1 MEQKTNPGQQAEPQ
15 EAPKSTPWVEKFKE
29 LVEPIAI
36 ELDQTKDDRRGF
48 MLVVVD
54 TTPIDEGKYSVT
66 MGAISGGTI
75 PLGMA
80 MKHVLTTPSFAPY
93 IAHAAQVMAKEAA
106 TKGAGTIVIHAGD
119 FDEEEGSGDDN
130 QEPEE
135 NQEGAKE

>member
-1 MEQKTNPGQQAEPQ
+1 MEQKTNNPGQQAEPQ

-36 ELDQTKDDRRGF
+36 ELDQQKDDRRGF

-80 MKHVLTTPSFAPY
+80 MKHVLTTPSFAK
-93 IAHAAQVMAKEAA
+93 HMQTAAKMMAIDAA
-106 TKGAGTIVIHAGD
+106 TNSKGTIVID
-119 FDEEEGSGDDN
+119 CRDDEDQSHD
-130 QEPEE
+130 
-135 NQEGAKE
+135 QEGAEDGQ

>member
-1 MEQKTNPGQQAEPQ
+1 MEQKTNNPGQQAEPQ

-36 ELDQTKDDRRGF
+36 ELDQQKDERRGF

-54 TTPIDEGKYSVT
+54 TTPIDEGNYSVA

-80 MKHVLTTPSFAPY
+80 IKHVLTTPSFAK
-93 IAHAAQVMAKEAA
+93 HMQTAAKMMAIDAA
-106 TKGAGTIVIHAGD
+106 TNSKGTIVID
-119 FDEEEGSGDDN
+119 CRDDEEDQNHD
-130 QEPEE
+130 
-135 NQEGAKE
+135 QEGAEDGQ

>member
-15 EAPKSTPWVEKFKE
+15 EAPQSTPWVEKFKE
-29 LVEPIAI
+29 LIEPIAI
-36 ELDQTKDDRRGF
+36 ALDQEKDERRGF

-80 MKHVLTTPSFAPY
+80 MKHVLTTPSLAK
-93 IAHAAQVMAKEAA
+93 HMQTAAKMMAIDAA
-106 TKGAGTIVIHAGD
+106 TNSKGTIVID
-119 FDEEEGSGDDN
+119 CRDDEEGEG
-130 QEPEE
+130 QAEQ
-135 NQEGAKE
+135 NQEGAEDGQ